1 MKRVVFCR
9 SNPVAPDPRVE
20 KEARALNEHGF
31 QVAIVAWDRESHWPV
46 QEERSGIA
54 LYRLPIRAPFGHG
67 LANLPGLMRWQFGL
81 LGWLLRYHSS
91 FDIIHACDFDT
102 VLPAMLCKA
111 LCRKLVVYDIFDF
124 YADHLRATPA
134 LLKTLIRKLDLWIA
148 QRADAVILVD
158 EVRQAQLQGIRPKRL
173 VVLYNSP
180 EDAVPACD
188 EMPQPSA
195 AFRIAYVGLLQV
207 ERGLLEL
214 LAVLRRHPDWHL
226 DLAGFGGDAQRILQ
240 EAQALPNVSWHG
252 RIPYEQALCL
262 NKNADVL
269 IATYDPRIPNH
280 RYTSPNKL
288 FEAMLLGRPIV
299 VAESTHV
306 DEIVLQEECGLVIP
320 YGDVEALDQALTRL
334 AQDVALRASLGTNG
348 RRAYLEKYGWSLM
361 RSRLLNLYAS
371 LFPQ

>member
-20 KEARALNEHGF
+20 KEARALNENGF
-31 QVAIVAWDRESHWPV
+31 QVTIVAWDRESRWPV
-46 QEERSGIA
+46 QEERQGIT
-54 LYRLPIRAPFGHG
+54 LYRLPIRASFGHG
-67 LANLPGLMRWQFGL
+67 LANLPSLIRWQFGL
-81 LGWLLRYHSS
+81 LGWLLRHHSS
-91 FDIIHACDFDT
+91 FDVIHACDFDT
-102 VLPAMLCKA
+102 VLPAMVCKA
-111 LCRKLVVYDIFDF
+111 LYRKVVVYDIFDF

-134 LLKTLIRKLDLWIA
+134 LLKTLIRRVDLWIA
-148 QRADAVILVD
+148 QSVDAVILVD
-158 EVRQAQLQGIRPKRL
+158 EARQKQLRGIRPKQL

-180 EDAVPACD
+180 EEILPACAP
-188 EMPQPSA
+188 PQPSV

-214 LAVLRRHPDWHL
+214 LAVLRQHPDWHL
-226 DLAGFGGDAQRILQ
+226 DLAGFGGDAQRILL
-240 EAQALPNVSWHG
+240 EAQHLPNVSWHG

-299 VAESTHV
+299 VAENTHV
-306 DEIVLQEECGLVIP
+306 DEIVLQEECGLVVP
-320 YGDVEALDQALTRL
+320 YGDVEALDRALTRL
-334 AQDVALRASLGTNG
+334 AHDVALRNSLGTNG
-348 RRAYLEKYGWSLM
+348 QRAYLEKYGWPLM

-371 LFPQ
+371 LCSK